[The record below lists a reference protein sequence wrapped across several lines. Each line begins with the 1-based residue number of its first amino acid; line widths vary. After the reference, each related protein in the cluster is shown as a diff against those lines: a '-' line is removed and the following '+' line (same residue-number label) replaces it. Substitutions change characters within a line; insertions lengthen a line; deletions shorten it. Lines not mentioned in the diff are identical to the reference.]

1 MLKVLFTIFLAIDLS
16 ALAGVIGRLTVSRSD
31 GLTGAAVIFWYVLF
45 GFAVGL
51 IAGIFI
57 SRFLSQKVLKILNY
71 ILGIIALAVI
81 MFVFYR
87 LNNIELIESGLIN
100 KNIIY
105 ALFSFSGLS
114 KIKKNPAG
122 YKPEGIS

>member
-1 MLKVLFTIFLAIDLS
+1 MVKVLFTIFLAIDLS

-57 SRFLSQKVLKILNY
+57 TRFLSQKVLKILNY

-87 LNNIELIESGLIN
+87 LNNIELIESGLITEVTQT
-100 KNIIY
+100 Y
-105 ALFSFSGLS
+105 
-114 KIKKNPAG
+114 KIFICKFHFKFF
-122 YKPEGIS
+122 